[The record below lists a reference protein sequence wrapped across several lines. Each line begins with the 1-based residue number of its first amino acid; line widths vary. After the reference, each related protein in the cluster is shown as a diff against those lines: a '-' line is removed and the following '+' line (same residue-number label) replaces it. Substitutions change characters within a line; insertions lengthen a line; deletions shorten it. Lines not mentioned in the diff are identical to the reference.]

1 MLKTIYKILA
11 VFLIGFAGGAI
22 TPWALSWIKSA
33 TVGTPSDAV
42 AIANTYIVF
51 TTIIFVGVTVILAIV
66 GYVFTQQF
74 SATKESQLGQL
85 ADELKKT
92 AKTDEDFGIK
102 LINAML
108 ENGDVKRHVDNKLQ
122 EKIKEL
128 ILESKATSKQA
139 LDKAAEEA
147 QAIESLTHQMNGN
160 GNGE

>member
-1 MLKTIYKILA
+1 MYLH
-11 VFLIGFAGGAI
+11 
-22 TPWALSWIKSA
+22 S
-33 TVGTPSDAV
+33 
-42 AIANTYIVF
+42 N
-51 TTIIFVGVTVILAIV
+51 
-66 GYVFTQQF
+66 

-128 ILESKATSKQA
+128 ILESKVTSKQA

-160 GNGE
+160 GE

>member
-22 TPWALSWIKSA
+22 TPWALGWINSA

-74 SATKESQLGQL
+74 SATKESQLSQL
-85 ADELKKT
+85 VEELKSA
-92 AKTDEDFGIK
+92 AKTDEKLGIA

-108 ENGDVKRHVDNKLQ
+108 ENNDVKRHVDKKLQ
-122 EKIKEL
+122 EKTDEL
-128 ILESKATSKQA
+128 ILEAKANSKQA
-139 LDKAAEEA
+139 LNKASEEVN
-147 QAIESLTHQMNGN
+147 AIENLTSQIKR
-160 GNGE
+160 NGE

>member
-22 TPWALSWIKSA
+22 TPWALGWIKSA

-147 QAIESLTHQMNGN
+147 QAIENLTHQMNGD
-160 GNGE
+160 GE